1 MGLAQVI
8 VLLLHPF
15 AAMLVIREFM
25 RQREWRIKRIELKDS
40 DRSNALERHEK
51 EGNIILILVVFVIL
65 LAFFARITTAFM
77 DGEKL
82 GLATVLPGHFH
93 GWSGLL
99 GLLLMIYLWSL
110 GRKTKSLMST
120 GEKFTRV
127 KELHGRISDV
137 MMGLILIHAFL
148 GFLYLLKIIG

>member
-51 EGNIILILVVFVIL
+51 DGNTIFLLVVFVIL
-65 LAFFARITTAFM
+65 IAFFARITTAFM
-77 DGEKL
+77 DGEKI
-82 GLATVLPGHFH
+82 GFATVLPGHFH